1 MDCSHYAGQLF
12 YLTQVSV
19 SLLYIPLVILSYADV
34 SVFVVCSTLLFYLT
48 QVSSSLLYVPQAKAI
63 KYEQAL
69 GKINEAFGSI
79 AEFRREVSELT
90 PKHKA
95 ATDSV
100 HTLVEF
106 VEQQK
111 QDYIQV
117 VNHITVYYREHGL
130 CGLLASSVVCVCV
143 CVCALTCMLAWMCM
157 HARTGL
163 HVLTCA
169 LFLLLS
175 VSLSLSVCVCLC
187 VAIVFLFGLLVGLT
201 S

>member
-1 MDCSHYAGQLF
+1 MQDNCSILHRCQCLCCMFYPVTVSYAG
-12 YLTQVSV
+12 
-19 SLLYIPLVILSYADV
+19 V
-34 SVFVVCSTLLFYLT
+34 SVFVVCSTLLLCLT
-48 QVSSSLLYVPQAKAI
+48 QVSLSLLYVPQAKAI

-117 VNHITVYYREHGL
+117 MKLH
-130 CGLLASSVVCVCV
+130 SV
-143 CVCALTCMLAWMCM
+143 L
-157 HARTGL
+157 
-163 HVLTCA
+163 
-169 LFLLLS
+169 
-175 VSLSLSVCVCLC
+175 
-187 VAIVFLFGLLVGLT
+187 
-201 S
+201 

>member
-1 MDCSHYAGQLF
+1 MWWFCLCSRTFSLPAVQVDCLTCGLFSQCRTTVLSYAG
-12 YLTQVSV
+12 VSV
-19 SLLYIPLVILSYADV
+19 FVVYSPCYSILHRCQCLCCMFYPVILSYAGV
-34 SVFVVCSTLLFYLT
+34 SVFVVCSTLLLYLT
-48 QVSSSLLYVPQAKAI
+48 QVSLSLLYVPQAKAI

-117 VNHITVYYREHGL
+117 MKLH
-130 CGLLASSVVCVCV
+130 CV
-143 CVCALTCMLAWMCM
+143 L
-157 HARTGL
+157 
-163 HVLTCA
+163 
-169 LFLLLS
+169 
-175 VSLSLSVCVCLC
+175 
-187 VAIVFLFGLLVGLT
+187 
-201 S
+201 

>member
-1 MDCSHYAGQLF
+1 MSYLFHSLRKCPVWWFCLCSRTFSLPAVQVDCLACGLFSQCRTTVLSYAG
-12 YLTQVSV
+12 VSV
-19 SLLYIPLVILSYADV
+19 FVVYSPVILSYAGV
-34 SVFVVCSTLLFYLT
+34 SVFVVYSPCYSILHRCQCLCCIFPLLFCLT
-48 QVSSSLLYVPQAKAI
+48 QVSASLLYVPQAKAI

-117 VNHITVYYREHGL
+117 MKLH
-130 CGLLASSVVCVCV
+130 CV
-143 CVCALTCMLAWMCM
+143 L
-157 HARTGL
+157 
-163 HVLTCA
+163 
-169 LFLLLS
+169 
-175 VSLSLSVCVCLC
+175 
-187 VAIVFLFGLLVGLT
+187 
-201 S
+201 

>member
-1 MDCSHYAGQLF
+1 MWTVLTMQDNCSILCRCQCLCCIFPCYSILHRCQCLCCMF
-12 YLTQVSV
+12 YPVT
-19 SLLYIPLVILSYADV
+19 LSYAGV
-34 SVFVVCSTLLFYLT
+34 SVFVVCSTLLFCLT
-48 QVSSSLLYVPQAKAI
+48 QVSASLLYVPQAKAI

-117 VNHITVYYREHGL
+117 MKLH
-130 CGLLASSVVCVCV
+130 CV
-143 CVCALTCMLAWMCM
+143 L
-157 HARTGL
+157 
-163 HVLTCA
+163 
-169 LFLLLS
+169 
-175 VSLSLSVCVCLC
+175 
-187 VAIVFLFGLLVGLT
+187 
-201 S
+201 